1 MNKNYYDILELKK
14 DCSQDD
20 IKKMYKK
27 LAVKWH
33 PDKHINDNDNNK
45 KIAEEKFKNINE
57 AYEVLGDIEKR
68 KEYDESGENP
78 FTNNNNSNTFFRS
91 FNMSNSTMFDSYD
104 SFDFFDNLHT
114 SFSNKKQKYNKKPK
128 DEDIVL
134 DLNLSLEELY
144 NGTQKKL
151 KIERKNYLSCQ
162 KQLDSNKNIEKITDI
177 LIINVLQG
185 WKERTRI
192 TFENKGDIRPNS
204 EPANLVF
211 VIKQKPDNI
220 FIRDD
225 NNLIMT
231 LNISNSEAING
242 FERKIKHL
250 NEKKE
255 LILKLKG
262 INESNYVHTIVG
274 EGMPIR
280 KDGKVINYG
289 DLIIKFNVL
298 FCNI

>member
-1 MNKNYYDILELKK
+1 
-14 DCSQDD
+14 
-20 IKKMYKK
+20 MYKK

-68 KEYDESGENP
+68 KEYDEFGENP
-78 FTNNNNSNTFFRS
+78 FTNNNNNNSNTFFRS

-114 SFSNKKQKYNKKPK
+114 NFSNKKQKQKHNKKPK

-162 KQLDSNKNIEKITDI
+162 NQLDSNKNIEKITDI

-185 WKERTRI
+185 WKEGTRI
-192 TFENKGDIRPNS
+192 TFENKLIS
-204 EPANLVF
+204 FVF
-211 VIKQKPDNI
+211 CLISSTNHM
-220 FIRDD
+220 
-225 NNLIMT
+225 NNFT
-231 LNISNSEAING
+231 KIS
-242 FERKIKHL
+242 
-250 NEKKE
+250 
-255 LILKLKG
+255 
-262 INESNYVHTIVG
+262 
-274 EGMPIR
+274 
-280 KDGKVINYG
+280 
-289 DLIIKFNVL
+289 
-298 FCNI
+298 